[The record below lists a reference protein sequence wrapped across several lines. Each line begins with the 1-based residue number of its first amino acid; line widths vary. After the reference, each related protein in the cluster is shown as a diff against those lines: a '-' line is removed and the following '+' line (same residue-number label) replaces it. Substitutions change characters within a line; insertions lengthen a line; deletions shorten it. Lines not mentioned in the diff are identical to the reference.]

1 VNQVA
6 KGDLSCLVL
15 GEGEEGEEVVTSM

>member
-1 VNQVA
+1 VA
-6 KGDLSCLVL
+6 KGDLSSLVL